1 MADFTQQQV
10 HQMWLT
16 AAEKVKDRVIA
27 PTLYRAVELG
37 VGLTIEDGF
46 FVLGFSN
53 ADMPMAGHLRSSGHL
68 AIVEQSISEVTKQ
81 KLRLRIVEGTS
92 LKDYENFKKL
102 QATRDASATT
112 MSERR
117 AAERAVELEWEQV
130 AEAVTRGYAKLQG
143 RQFAQSRGQFI
154 RWCFGVINEAVNKF
168 NYTEQSD
175 EIHKRSLAR
184 VFEKLATC
192 VEVPSAILAYEFLR
206 LREEDKLH

>member
-1 MADFTQQQV
+1 
-10 HQMWLT
+10 
-16 AAEKVKDRVIA
+16 
-27 PTLYRAVELG
+27 
-37 VGLTIEDGF
+37 
-46 FVLGFSN
+46 
-53 ADMPMAGHLRSSGHL
+53 
-68 AIVEQSISEVTKQ
+68 
-81 KLRLRIVEGTS
+81 
-92 LKDYENFKKL
+92 
-102 QATRDASATT
+102 

-117 AAERAVELEWEQV
+117 AAERAVELEWEKV

-192 VEVPSAILAYEFLR
+192 VEVPSAILAYEFLK

>member
-1 MADFTQQQV
+1 MTELTQQQI
-10 HQMWLT
+10 HQMWLV
-16 AAEKVKDRVIA
+16 AAEKVKDRIIA

-37 VGLTIEDGF
+37 TGLTIEDGY

-53 ADMPMAGHLRSSGHL
+53 ADMPMAGHLRSSQHQ
-68 AIVEQSISEVTKQ
+68 AIIEQCISDVAKQ
-81 KLRLRIVEGTS
+81 KLRLKIVEGTT
-92 LKDYENFKKL
+92 LKDYENYKKL
-102 QATRDASATT
+102 QATRDASQTT

-117 AAERAVELEWEQV
+117 AAERAVELAWEEV
-130 AEAVTRGYAKLQG
+130 AEAVTRGYARLQG

-154 RWCFGVINEAVNKF
+154 MHCFGVINEAVKKF
-168 NYTEQSD
+168 NYTDESD

-206 LREEDKLH
+206 LREDGKLS